1 MYVCNEYGQ
10 GVNLYG
16 SFADVEADTARER
29 SNMHVQSRKQ
39 YCRICFILIVVK
51 DNSRFAVDIV
61 LQLGNQ
67 NFQRRFRD

>member
-1 MYVCNEYGQ
+1 MCVM
-10 GVNLYG
+10 
-16 SFADVEADTARER
+16 STDRELICTGLLQTLKLTQLA
-29 SNMHVQSRKQ
+29 NVLTCTFNPGKQ